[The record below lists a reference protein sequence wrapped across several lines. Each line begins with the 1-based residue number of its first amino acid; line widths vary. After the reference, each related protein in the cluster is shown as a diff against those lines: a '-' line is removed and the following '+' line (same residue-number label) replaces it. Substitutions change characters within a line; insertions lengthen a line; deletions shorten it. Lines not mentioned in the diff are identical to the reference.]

1 MLTSEE
7 IGKLAKFIENR
18 KDYPFILDAD
28 KLAIIVDKDEI
39 SYSLIVTDEF
49 DRILLLVE
57 DKLDSNKALE
67 VREYYTS
74 QSECDLVE
82 TTLRGILC

>member
-18 KDYPFILDAD
+18 KAYPFILGAD
-28 KLAIIVDKDEI
+28 SLAIIVEKDKI

-57 DKLDSNKALE
+57 DRLDSNKALKIS
-67 VREYYTS
+67 EYYTS

-82 TTLRGILC
+82 KALRGIL

>member
-7 IGKLAKFIENR
+7 IGKLAKFIESR
-18 KDYPFILDAD
+18 KVYPFILGAD
-28 KLAIIVDKDEI
+28 NISIIVDKDNS
-39 SYSLIVTDEF
+39 SYSLIVTDEL

-67 VREYYTS
+67 IREYYTS

-82 TTLRGILC
+82 KALRGIL

>member
-1 MLTSEE
+1 MLTSKE
-7 IGKLAKFIENR
+7 IGRLAKFIESR
-18 KDYPFILDAD
+18 KVYPFILGAD
-28 KLAIIVDKDEI
+28 NLTIIVDRDKI
-39 SYSLIVTDEF
+39 SYSLMITDEF

-67 VREYYTS
+67 IREYYTS

-82 TTLRGILC
+82 KALRGIL

>member
-1 MLTSEE
+1 M
-7 IGKLAKFIENR
+7 I
-18 KDYPFILDAD
+18 
-28 KLAIIVDKDEI
+28 
-39 SYSLIVTDEF
+39 TDEF

-67 VREYYTS
+67 IREYYTS

-82 TTLRGILC
+82 TALRSILC

>member
-7 IGKLAKFIENR
+7 VGKLAKIIEARNT
-18 KDYPFILDAD
+18 YPYMLGVDN
-28 KLAIIVDKDEI
+28 LTIIVDRDKI
-39 SYSLIVTDEF
+39 SYSLIITDEF

-67 VREYYTS
+67 IREYYTS

-82 TTLRGILC
+82 TALRGILC

>member
-7 IGKLAKFIENR
+7 IGKLAKFIESRNT
-18 KDYPFILDAD
+18 YPYMLGVDN
-28 KLAIIVDKDEI
+28 LTIIVDRDKI
-39 SYSLIVTDEF
+39 SYSLMITDEF

-57 DKLDSNKALE
+57 DKFDNDSVLE

-74 QSECDLVE
+74 QAECDLVE
-82 TTLRGILC
+82 NMLRGIL

>member
-1 MLTSEE
+1 MLTSKE
-7 IGKLAKFIENR
+7 IGKLAKFIETR
-18 KDYPFILDAD
+18 KAYPSILGAD
-28 KLAIIVDKDEI
+28 NLAIIVDKDKI

-67 VREYYTS
+67 IREYYTS

-82 TTLRGILC
+82 KTPRGIL

>member
-18 KDYPFILDAD
+18 KDYPFILSAD
-28 KLAIIVDKDEI
+28 KLAIIVDKDKI

-67 VREYYTS
+67 IREYYTS

>member
-1 MLTSEE
+1 MLTREE

-18 KDYPFILDAD
+18 NAYPFILGAD
-28 KLAIIVDKDEI
+28 NLAIIVDKDKI

-67 VREYYTS
+67 VSEYYTS

-82 TTLRGILC
+82 TALRGILC

>member
-18 KDYPFILDAD
+18 KDYPFIFGAD
-28 KLAIIVDKDEI
+28 KLAIIVDKDKI

>member
-7 IGKLAKFIENR
+7 VGKLAKFIETR
-18 KDYPFILDAD
+18 KPYPYMLDVDNLTIVVDRD
-28 KLAIIVDKDEI
+28 KI
-39 SYSLIVTDEF
+39 SYSLMITDEF
-49 DRILLLVE
+49 NRILLLVE

-67 VREYYTS
+67 IREYYTS

-82 TTLRGILC
+82 TALGGILC

>member
-18 KDYPFILDAD
+18 KAYPFILSAD
-28 KLAIIVDKDEI
+28 NLAIIVDKDKI

-57 DKLDSNKALE
+57 DKLNSNKALE

-82 TTLRGILC
+82 KALRGIL

>member
-18 KDYPFILDAD
+18 KDYPFILGAD
-28 KLAIIVDKDEI
+28 KLAIIVDKDKI

-67 VREYYTS
+67 VREYYAS
-74 QSECDLVE
+74 QSECDSVE
-82 TTLRGILC
+82 TALRGILC

>member
-7 IGKLAKFIENR
+7 VGKLAKFIETR
-18 KDYPFILDAD
+18 KTYPYMLGVDN
-28 KLAIIVDKDEI
+28 LTIIVDRDKI
-39 SYSLIVTDEF
+39 SYSLMITDEF
-49 DRILLLVE
+49 NRILLLVE

-67 VREYYTS
+67 IREYYTS

-82 TTLRGILC
+82 TALRGILC

>member
-18 KDYPFILDAD
+18 KAYPFILSAD
-28 KLAIIVDKDEI
+28 NLAIIVDKDKI

-82 TTLRGILC
+82 KALRGIL

>member
-7 IGKLAKFIENR
+7 VGKLAKFIEARNN
-18 KDYPFILDAD
+18 YPYMLGVDN
-28 KLAIIVDKDEI
+28 LTIIVDRDKI
-39 SYSLIVTDEF
+39 SYSLMITDEF

-57 DKLDSNKALE
+57 DKLDSNKALKI
-67 VREYYTS
+67 REYYTS

-82 TTLRGILC
+82 KALRGIL

>member
-18 KDYPFILDAD
+18 KAYPFILSAD
-28 KLAIIVDKDEI
+28 NLAIIVDKDKI

-57 DKLDSNKALE
+57 DKLNSNKALE

-74 QSECDLVE
+74 QRECDLVE
-82 TTLRGILC
+82 KALRGIL

>member
-18 KDYPFILDAD
+18 KAYPFILSAD
-28 KLAIIVDKDEI
+28 NLAIIVDKDKI

-82 TTLRGILC
+82 TALRGILC

>member
-1 MLTSEE
+1 MLASEE
-7 IGKLAKFIENR
+7 VGKLAKFIETRNN
-18 KDYPFILDAD
+18 YPFMLGVDN
-28 KLAIIVDKDEI
+28 LTIIVDRDKI
-39 SYSLIVTDEF
+39 SYSVMITDEF

-82 TTLRGILC
+82 TALRGILC

>member
-1 MLTSEE
+1 MLTGEE
-7 IGKLAKFIENR
+7 VGKLAKFIETRNT
-18 KDYPFILDAD
+18 YPYMLGVDN
-28 KLAIIVDKDEI
+28 LTIIVDKDKI
-39 SYSLIVTDEF
+39 SYSLMITDEF

-67 VREYYTS
+67 IREYYTS

-82 TTLRGILC
+82 KSLRGIL

>member
-7 IGKLAKFIENR
+7 VGKLAKFIEARNN
-18 KDYPFILDAD
+18 YPYMLGVDN
-28 KLAIIVDKDEI
+28 LTIIVDRDKI
-39 SYSLIVTDEF
+39 SYSLMITDEF

-67 VREYYTS
+67 IREYYTS
-74 QSECDLVE
+74 QSECNLVE
-82 TTLRGILC
+82 KALRGML

>member
-7 IGKLAKFIENR
+7 VGKLAKFIEARNN
-18 KDYPFILDAD
+18 YPYMLGVDN
-28 KLAIIVDKDEI
+28 LTIIVDRDKN
-39 SYSLIVTDEF
+39 SYSLMITDEF

-67 VREYYTS
+67 IREYYTS

-82 TTLRGILC
+82 TALRGILC

>member
-1 MLTSEE
+1 MLTSKE
-7 IGKLAKFIENR
+7 IGKLAKFIESR
-18 KDYPFILDAD
+18 KDYPFILGAD
-28 KLAIIVDKDEI
+28 NIAIIVNKDDN
-39 SYSLIVTDEF
+39 SYSLTVTDEF

-67 VREYYTS
+67 IREYYTS

-82 TTLRGILC
+82 KALRGIL

>member
-7 IGKLAKFIENR
+7 VGKLAKFIEARNN
-18 KDYPFILDAD
+18 YPYMLGVDN
-28 KLAIIVDKDEI
+28 LTIIVDRDKI
-39 SYSLIVTDEF
+39 SYLLMITDEF

-57 DKLDSNKALE
+57 DKIDSNKALE
-67 VREYYTS
+67 IREYYTS

-82 TTLRGILC
+82 TALRGILC

>member
-7 IGKLAKFIENR
+7 IGKLAKFIESR
-18 KDYPFILDAD
+18 KAYPFILGAD
-28 KLAIIVDKDEI
+28 NLAIIVDKDKI

-57 DKLDSNKALE
+57 DKINSNKALE

-82 TTLRGILC
+82 KALRGIL

>member
-7 IGKLAKFIENR
+7 VGKLAKFIEARNN
-18 KDYPFILDAD
+18 YPYMLGVDN
-28 KLAIIVDKDEI
+28 LTIIVDRDKI
-39 SYSLIVTDEF
+39 SYLLMITDEF

-67 VREYYTS
+67 IREYYTS

-82 TTLRGILC
+82 TALRGILC

>member
-7 IGKLAKFIENR
+7 VGKLAKFIEARNN
-18 KDYPFILDAD
+18 YPYMLGVDN
-28 KLAIIVDKDEI
+28 LTIIVDRDKI
-39 SYSLIVTDEF
+39 SYSLTITDEF

-67 VREYYTS
+67 IREYYTS

-82 TTLRGILC
+82 TALRGILC

>member
-7 IGKLAKFIENR
+7 VGKLAQFIEARNN
-18 KDYPFILDAD
+18 YPYMLGVDN
-28 KLAIIVDKDEI
+28 LTIIVDRDKI
-39 SYSLIVTDEF
+39 SYSLMITDEF

-67 VREYYTS
+67 IREYYTS

-82 TTLRGILC
+82 TALRGILC

>member
-1 MLTSEE
+1 MLTREE
-7 IGKLAKFIENR
+7 VGKLAKLIETRNT
-18 KDYPFILDAD
+18 YPYMLGVDN
-28 KLAIIVDKDEI
+28 LTIIVDRDKI
-39 SYSLIVTDEF
+39 SYSLMITNEF

-67 VREYYTS
+67 IREYYTS

-82 TTLRGILC
+82 TALRGILC